1 MEMSANFVIV
11 FVDGRKLEGSFKAK
25 YVKPAGE
32 FICE

>member
-1 MEMSANFVIV
+1 MEMSGTFFVFI
-11 FVDGRKLEGSFKAK
+11 DGRKLEGSFKAK